1 MSYWKTSR
9 WNYSYIYTKHM
20 PKSLSASSSMLSSVG
35 CPTDWKLFQ
44 CHWDIDFHCFFLCA
58 DFPDSLPAIQ
68 DLRHIFE
75 TYDLKAHM
83 VRSVKSS
90 LEKKLLHPGVNTIDI
105 LTGYV
110 AAIKTIR
117 ALDSSGLLLD
127 AITDP
132 IKKYM
137 RNRTD
142 TVRCVVTALT
152 DDGPTDLAEE
162 LAASEAYVDDM
173 SGSSDQL
180 SNWETWEPEPID
192 ANIGESSAGILLHRN
207 ILIPSIWIFSDTV
220 HHFANSRHHFNGHR
234 YLWIERGVC

>member
-1 MSYWKTSR
+1 M
-9 WNYSYIYTKHM
+9 NYFNVTEI
-20 PKSLSASSSMLSSVG
+20 LIVVV
-35 CPTDWKLFQ
+35 F
-44 CHWDIDFHCFFLCA
+44 ILCV
-58 DFPDSLPAIQ
+58 DFPESLPAIQ

-142 TVRCVVTALT
+142 TVRCVATALT
-152 DDGPTDLAEE
+152 DDGPTDLADE

-192 ANIGESSAGILLHRN
+192 ANIGGSNVGSPLSTQNL
-207 ILIPSIWIFSDTV
+207 FK
-220 HHFANSRHHFNGHR
+220 
-234 YLWIERGVC
+234 

>member
-1 MSYWKTSR
+1 M
-9 WNYSYIYTKHM
+9 III
-20 PKSLSASSSMLSSVG
+20 A
-35 CPTDWKLFQ
+35 
-44 CHWDIDFHCFFLCA
+44 FFLLCV

-90 LEKKLLHPGVNTIDI
+90 MEKKLLHPGVSTSDI

-142 TVRCVVTALT
+142 TVRCVVTSLT

-192 ANIGESSAGILLHRN
+192 ANISESSAGLSLRHNTCTYVINFDFQRYCVILREQPTSFQWSSISMDRKSCLLMN
-207 ILIPSIWIFSDTV
+207 IEHCWPID
-220 HHFANSRHHFNGHR
+220 
-234 YLWIERGVC
+234 C